1 MNLNIEFGGGVIAL
15 PERTLNIL
23 QSASPTEIKLLIY
36 IASDKAVRENFS
48 YEDAAI
54 MLGVNTDDIANA
66 LKFLIDLGLVSGN
79 DSPERADI
87 SVRVKKAGERSVTVV
102 KAGNDIPT
110 YTGAEIEAI
119 FSQKSEIRLLVDE
132 CQRIFGK
139 MFTLME
145 INRIISLADYYRLDS
160 EYIVTLFQY
169 VAKIGKPTVPYADKM
184 ARELYNQGI
193 VTLDSLEKKIKQL
206 EDFSTVEGF
215 VRRLFGLG
223 ERKLTARET
232 KFVDQWAQE
241 GYMHSMIEL
250 AYEISVNNTGAPS
263 MPYINKTLTNWREA
277 GYRTT
282 EEVVKSIDKYR
293 QEKQDKRGQSD
304 DRRIDDPIEEA
315 ILSSSK
321 NRLQR
326 KLKENN
332 N

>member
-48 YEDAAI
+48 HEDAAI

-66 LKFLIDLGLVSGN
+66 LKFLIDFGLVSG
-79 DSPERADI
+79 DASPERADI

-304 DRRIDDPIEEA
+304 RRIDDPIEEA

>member
-1 MNLNIEFGGGVIAL
+1 MNLNIEFGSGVISL
-15 PERTLNIL
+15 PEKTLNIL

-36 IASDKAVRENFS
+36 IASDKALRENFS
-48 YEDAAI
+48 HEDAAL

-66 LKFLIDLGLVSGN
+66 LKFLVDAGLVSG
-79 DSPERADI
+79 EFADV
-87 SVRVKKAGERSVTVV
+87 SVRVKKTGDRSVTVIQ
-102 KAGNDIPT
+102 AGNEIPT

-119 FSQKSEIRLLVDE
+119 FSQKSDIRLLVNE

-145 INRIISLADYYRLDS
+145 INRVISLADYYRFDS

-169 VAKIGKPTVPYADKM
+169 AAKIGKPSVPYADKM

-193 VTLDSLEKKIKQL
+193 VTLDALEKKIKQL

-223 ERKLTARET
+223 ERKLTSKES
-232 KFVDQWAQE
+232 KFVDQWAKECYPQA
-241 GYMHSMIEL
+241 MIEL

-293 QEKQDKRGQSD
+293 QENKDKKQQSAT
-304 DRRIDDPIEEA
+304 RKIDDPIEEA

-326 KLKENN
+326 KLKGSSN
-332 N
+332 

>member
-36 IASDKAVRENFS
+36 IASDRSVRENFS
-48 YEDAAI
+48 HEDAAI

-66 LKFLIDLGLVSGN
+66 LKFLIDFGLVSG
-79 DSPERADI
+79 DASPEKADI
-87 SVRVKKAGERSVTVV
+87 SVRVKKAGDRSVTVV

-293 QEKQDKRGQSD
+293 QEKQDKRGKS